1 MFNKIKSSLFLQCL
15 ISISFYLV
23 SIAIVVIDSEFK
35 YRWVAFFLWIVSVSI
50 IPVTVLFKK
59 YKNTPKVKSFGI
71 DIYVLFFIFAVSII
85 LNFSF
90 LEEYP
95 FVSIYDQVRDGG
107 LNTAQIADGTIKNIF
122 SYGRYASH
130 GLIIPTITLFF
141 YAIFGNSV
149 FTFRVP
155 SALLMLFSTIIIY
168 LIMRKYVNQ
177 TSGFFSA
184 IVFSTLPL
192 VLYYSRT
199 EVVVSFSTF
208 LFTLIFLLIS
218 AFIKERKYQLYILG
232 GLLLGFS
239 SGFHTSIRTVALLS
253 TGLIGLI
260 TLYDFYKNRLLKKS
274 AFSIILLLVFF
285 LVGFGPR
292 ILFTTPDIFFQT
304 RSFVL
309 NQNTETKSNSE
320 ISKVLNNYSKSL
332 LVYILEPTIS
342 THYPDFKPVLSPL
355 TSIFFILGIIFA
367 LIKKNRFMKLAV
379 FFALI
384 IPLSNS
390 AITDTINSDNRF
402 GPLFVIASL
411 LSGFGI
417 ASASEYVKKRKIRIL
432 TVFVILLI
440 LIGQAVVF
448 FSSKSASKNYSN
460 IDYLSMQN
468 INFIKKDPELAKL
481 KKICIYSDTS
491 FYEYSMLYHVQEQY
505 QFFLPKK
512 SFYIAHKEGIA
523 PNELYLSKN
532 CNSIKRENYKRIA
545 ICVKK
550 ERFTCPKE
558 HLFFYKEIKN
568 DHSSDML
575 NDKFFIIKP
584 TPAFIP

>member
-1 MFNKIKSSLFLQCL
+1 MFSKLKSSLFLQCL
-15 ISISFYLV
+15 ISISFYLI
-23 SIAIVVIDSEFK
+23 SIAIVITDPEFQ
-35 YRWVAFFLWIVSVSI
+35 YRWIAFFLWLASVSI
-50 IPVTVLFKK
+50 IPIVILFKK
-59 YKNTPKVKSFGI
+59 NKKVPREKFSGT
-71 DIYVLFFIFAVSII
+71 DIYILFFIFTVSLI

-90 LEEYP
+90 LEKYP

-107 LNTAQIADGTIKNIF
+107 LNAAQIADGTIKNIF

-130 GLIIPTITLFF
+130 GLIIPTITSFF
-141 YAIFGNSV
+141 YAIFGASV

-155 SALLMLFSTIIIY
+155 SALLMSFSTVVIY
-168 LIMRKYVNQ
+168 LIMKKYVSQ
-177 TSGFFSA
+177 ASGFFSA
-184 IVFSTLPL
+184 IIFGTLPL

-218 AFIKERKYQLYILG
+218 SFIKHRKYQIYILG

-239 SGFHTSIRTVALLS
+239 SGFHTSIRTMALICM
-253 TGLIGLI
+253 GLISLI
-260 TLYDFYKNRLLKKS
+260 TLYDFYKDRLLKKAILS
-274 AFSIILLLVFF
+274 LILLFVFF

-292 ILFTTPDIFFQT
+292 ILFTTPDIFLQT

-309 NQNTETKSNSE
+309 NQNPESKNKLRISE
-320 ISKVLNNYSKSL
+320 ILNNYSKSL
-332 LVYILEPTIS
+332 LVYISEPTLS

-355 TSIFFILGIIFA
+355 ASIFFILGIIFA
-367 LIKKNRFMKLAV
+367 FTKKNRLMKTTV

-384 IPLSNS
+384 IPFSNS

-417 ASASEYVKKRKIRIL
+417 ASLSEYFKNTQIRIL
-432 TVFVILLI
+432 TTFVILLI
-440 LIGQAVVF
+440 FIGQAVIF
-448 FSSKSASKNYSN
+448 FDSNSASKNYSN

-481 KKICIYSDTS
+481 KKICIYSDVS
-491 FYEYSMLYHVQEQY
+491 FYDYSMLYHVQEQY

-512 SFYIAHKEGIA
+512 SFYIAHKKGVA
-523 PNELYLSKN
+523 PNELYLSGN
-532 CNSIKRENYKRIA
+532 
-545 ICVKK
+545 
-550 ERFTCPKE
+550 
-558 HLFFYKEIKN
+558 
-568 DHSSDML
+568 
-575 NDKFFIIKP
+575 
-584 TPAFIP
+584 